1 MSFEY
6 KENQVRDIAFKG
18 YYTWIQETTNNFY
31 LTETTIETSWNY
43 NIPGT
48 RKMMHKTNST
58 EMNK

>member
-43 NIPGT
+43 N
-48 RKMMHKTNST
+48 NSGHQ
-58 EMNK
+58 KDDV